1 MMTGDLRR
9 YAAANAR
16 VRALLATLLGRAG
29 LETLY
34 GYPTRDAIFDVLLR
48 TRYGTAMLGELR
60 SDSVVLRRLV
70 DVGETVLGML
80 AGAEAAFVKQYLLR
94 HEVENLKLV
103 IRAVHRGAKWDQ
115 ITRHVLGLHAIGT
128 IEPQMLAGARDL
140 RELVARLAGTPYH
153 PPLAEALP
161 RVDEAG
167 PFALEVALE
176 LDYYSRLW
184 AATNGLRA
192 ADAAWARSLLGIL
205 FDIVNLGWIARYRD
219 ALGLTPAEILN
230 YTLRQGRWLTPAL
243 RRTLAESSEN
253 VWDGVLAD
261 TPYAAVFARAA
272 ATHRFETASTGLW
285 RLLAGEV
292 QRALRVYPFHIGVPL
307 GFLLAQEIEIHDLQL
322 LLAAKS
328 LGCSAE
334 EALAH
339 VATVRH

>member
-1 MMTGDLRR
+1 MTGDLQR

-34 GYPTRDAIFDVLLR
+34 GYPTREAIFDVLLR
-48 TRYGTAMLGELR
+48 TRYATVMLGESR
-60 SDSVVLRRLV
+60 CDSVVLKRLV
-70 DVGETVLGML
+70 DVGKTVLGML

-94 HEVENLKLV
+94 HEVENLKLI
-103 IRAVHRGAKWDQ
+103 IRAVHRGSAWDQ
-115 ITRHVLGLHAIGT
+115 IATHVLGLHAIGT
-128 IEPQMLAGARDL
+128 IEPQTLAGARDL
-140 RELVARLAGTPYH
+140 DELVARLAGTPYH
-153 PPLAEALP
+153 PPLAEALA

-176 LDYYSRLW
+176 LDYYGRLW
-184 AATNGLRA
+184 DATNGLRA

-205 FDIVNLGWIARYRD
+205 FDIVNLGWIVRYRD
-219 ALGLTPAEILN
+219 AVGLAPEEILS

-243 RRTLAESSEN
+243 RRALAESGEDA
-253 VWDGVLAD
+253 WDGVLAG
-261 TPYAAVFARAA
+261 TPYAAFFAQAA
-272 ATHRFETASTGLW
+272 APHRFEAASTGLW

-307 GFLLAQEIEIHDLQL
+307 GFLLAQEIEIRDLQV

-328 LGCSAE
+328 LGCAAE
-334 EALAH
+334 EVLEH